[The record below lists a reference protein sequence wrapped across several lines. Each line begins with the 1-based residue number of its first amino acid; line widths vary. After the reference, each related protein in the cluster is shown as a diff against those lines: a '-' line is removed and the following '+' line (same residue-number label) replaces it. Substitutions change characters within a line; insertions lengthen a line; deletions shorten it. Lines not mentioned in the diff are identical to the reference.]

1 MAAVRRTLLRGLGPL
16 VFLGLLAG
24 PASAQVNLVQNYSFE
39 TLGQVGWTPV
49 INAGGAQTTAQWLD
63 SAVAATDGANGLTSN
78 QSTLASQVL
87 YQSVVLP
94 VGGRFSIQVAAGC
107 RCDSSARSTSDFC
120 RVDITD
126 TSGAAIA
133 KSPVGGTL
141 ATTDHNVLQAI
152 YRHDCR
158 AGSLAQADTPIID
171 ISSLAGQTVRVRVIV
186 SNGGDG
192 PVFIDLDNVRLLQTF
207 DTAPT
212 LSPWGML
219 IMASLLVVAAG
230 LALHRRN
237 TR

>member
-49 INAGGAQTTAQWLD
+49 LNEATPGTVQWFD
-63 SAVAATDGANGLTSN
+63 SPASPPRTDGANGLTSS
-78 QSTLASQVL
+78 QSFIGSQVL
-87 YQSVVLP
+87 YQDVVLP
-94 VGGRFSIQVAAGC
+94 PAARFSIQVAAGC
-107 RCDSSARSTSDFC
+107 NFSGSSSAFDFC

-126 TSGAAIA
+126 TSAASIIA
-133 KSPVGGTL
+133 PVPGTDSL
-141 ATTDHNVLQAI
+141 ATTGGNVLRAI
-152 YRHDCR
+152 YSRDSI
-158 AGSLAQADTPIID
+158 AGSQAQADTAIVD
-171 ISSLAGQTVRVRVIV
+171 ISSLAGQTVRVRVMV
-186 SNGGDG
+186 SDYRG
-192 PVFIDLDNVRLLQTF
+192 PVAIALDNVRLLQTF